1 MAAEEKLAEGVAAL
15 GVSDGGGGGAAASP
29 AASLF
34 GGGGAGLF
42 GAAPAAS
49 VFSFADAATKL
60 KPGNTVS
67 KRIEGVDA
75 SQTWSP
81 TDASKF
87 SVRCG
92 PDYKKNG
99 TKAPSAAAFYDVV
112 SVDIIDSGST
122 LQTHVAERMDLP
134 EAPPQAECGPLPPL
148 FIVNWQMPY
157 NAPAI
162 QGAKKVEKA
171 PGSNAIIVCKISAA
185 TLEEVKKPV
194 ESWSAALRLLVNFV
208 EKAATDKAVKECFK
222 AISIVDNISELKLGS
237 FIEGYNGKPVLI
249 TKSGQVFQGEG
260 YLEFDINVHVWN
272 MMARK
277 TLKSLQPNVS
287 RMTVDSGFVIQ
298 GTADD
303 ELPEIMLAACRL
315 HRCRWTVG
323 TAE

>member
-1 MAAEEKLAEGVAAL
+1 MAEEKLSDGVAAL
-15 GVSDGGGGGAAASP
+15 SVEGGGAAAASP

-49 VFSFADAATKL
+49 VFSFADAASKL
-60 KPGNTVS
+60 TPGNTVS

-81 TDASKF
+81 TDASVF
-87 SVRCG
+87 PVRCG

-99 TKAPSAAAFYDVV
+99 QKAPSAPALYDVL
-112 SVDIIDSGST
+112 SVDIIDSAST
-122 LQTHVAERMDLP
+122 LQSHVAERMALP
-134 EAPPQAECGPLPPL
+134 EAPPVAECGPLPPL
-148 FIVNWQMPY
+148 FIVSYQMPY
-157 NAPAI
+157 NAPAL

-171 PGSNAIIVCKISAA
+171 PGSNVIIVCKISAA

-194 ESWSAALRLLVNFV
+194 AEWSPALRLFANFV
-208 EKAATDKAVKECFK
+208 EKAATDKAVRESFK
-222 AISIVDNISELKLGS
+222 CISIVDSIKDLKLGS

-249 TKSGQVFQGEG
+249 TKSGQVFQGTG
-260 YLEFDINVHVWN
+260 YFEFDINVHMWN
-272 MMARK
+272 MVARK

-298 GTADD
+298 GTADE
-303 ELPEIMLAACRL
+303 ELPEIMLAACRF

-323 TAE
+323 GTE